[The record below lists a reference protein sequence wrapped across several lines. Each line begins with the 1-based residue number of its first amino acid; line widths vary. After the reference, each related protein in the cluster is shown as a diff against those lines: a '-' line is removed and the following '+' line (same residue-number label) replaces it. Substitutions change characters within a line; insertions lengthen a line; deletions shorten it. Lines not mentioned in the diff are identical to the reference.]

1 MESWSNG
8 AHYSITPSLH
18 HSITPFLFRRE
29 LPMPIPIRQSDM
41 EAVFRVTDEL
51 GIHREA
57 ITVPLARRDPG
68 GVTGGAGKLT
78 ITVPESLS
86 AEEWA
91 ETTLREELAKLGYEE
106 LP

>member
-1 MESWSNG
+1 
-8 AHYSITPSLH
+8 
-18 HSITPFLFRRE
+18 
-29 LPMPIPIRQSDM
+29 MPLPIRQSDM

-68 GVTGGAGKLT
+68 GAAGAAGKIT
-78 ITVPESLS
+78 ITVPETVPTD
-86 AEEWA
+86 EWV
-91 ETTLREELAKLGYEE
+91 ETTLREELAKLGYDE